1 MLTSCPSRIGVGTQ
15 RSFLRRSADPSFLGE
30 SSHVPRTTPTNVPPV
45 AVYVEEER
53 RKKKITA
60 GRKGVHILY
69 YGLAESVIIA
79 GPRNAHRRPLIPPLA
94 ILFSSLL
101 ARSPCRPRGT
111 FPPAPCVRPIAPP
124 PPLPKPPACAFLP
137 LCRRVTTR
145 ARPLCN
151 HYRLSQPDARV
162 PRISFSLFFPLSS
175 LRVDKL

>member
-1 MLTSCPSRIGVGTQ
+1 MSAPNDR
-15 RSFLRRSADPSFLGE
+15 FLRRSADPSFLGE
-30 SSHVPRTTPTNVPPV
+30 SSHVPRTTPTSVPPV

-60 GRKGVHILY
+60 ERKGVHILY

-101 ARSPCRPRGT
+101 ARAPCRPQGT
-111 FPPAPCVRPIAPP
+111 FPPGPCASVLSRP
-124 PPLPKPPACAFLP
+124 LP
-137 LCRRVTTR
+137 LCRSLLPVLFFLCVGASRR

-151 HYRLSQPDARV
+151 HYRLSQPDRV
-162 PRISFSLFFPLSS
+162 CRASLSRFSSRCRLLEWTNSE
-175 LRVDKL
+175 